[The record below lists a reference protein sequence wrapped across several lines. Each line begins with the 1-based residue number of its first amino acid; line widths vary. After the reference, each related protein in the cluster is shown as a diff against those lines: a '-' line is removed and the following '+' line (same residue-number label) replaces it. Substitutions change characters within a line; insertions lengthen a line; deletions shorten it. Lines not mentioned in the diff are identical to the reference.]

1 MQYMLLIYGAE
12 HTWDALTPAQASEAM
27 GAFRAYT
34 DDLRNAGKLIGGHQL
49 QPEASAKSVSLMDGK
64 RRIIDGPYVEIKEAL
79 GGYYLINADSDAEA
93 LQWAEKCPGA
103 RYGGIEVRPLVAM

>member
-12 HTWDALTPAQASEAM
+12 DRWAKLTPAQASETM

-34 DDLRNAGKLIGGHQL
+34 DELRKSGKLVAGSQL
-49 QPEASAKSVSLMDGK
+49 QPEASAKSVSLLNGQ
-64 RRIIDGPYVEIKEAL
+64 RRVSDGPYVDIKEAL
-79 GGYYLINADSDAEA
+79 GGYYLIEAENDAEA

-103 RYGGIEVRPLVAM
+103 RFGGIEVRPLVAM

>member
-12 HTWDALTPAQASEAM
+12 SLWNDMTPEKIAEEM

-34 DDLRNAGKLIGGHQL
+34 EDLRKAGKLVGGNQL
-49 QPEASAKSVSLMDGK
+49 QAEASAKSVSLLNGK
-64 RRIIDGPYVEIKEAL
+64 RRVIDGPYVEIKEAL
-79 GGYYLINADSDAEA
+79 GGYYMINADSLEEA

-103 RYGGIEVRPLVAM
+103 RYGGIEVRPLVPM